1 MLNYSAEVLM
11 SCLSLCVLTIL
22 VKQNNCLSVSVKR
35 RFYITYLFII
45 IATLSEWL
53 GRFLNG
59 APSYTRGI
67 QASVKALDSIFT
79 PLTGFSF
86 ALQVFDYRRI
96 PWIIYVLIVNTV
108 LQ

>member
-53 GRFLNG
+53 GLFLNG
-59 APSYTRGI
+59 APYYTRGI
-67 QASVKALDSIFT
+67 HA
-79 PLTGFSF
+79 
-86 ALQVFDYRRI
+86 
-96 PWIIYVLIVNTV
+96 
-108 LQ
+108 